1 MTHGSHNDFLT
12 TSIEFLKGVGPMRA
26 ELIRKELGLATFEDL
41 LNYYPFRYVDRSQVF
56 NITDLDEDLP
66 YIQLRGVLGDFEE
79 IGKGKAARLTA
90 SFTDATGSI
99 ELVWFQGQKWVK
111 EACKPGQEY
120 IVFGKPSSFKSMY
133 SIVHPE
139 LEDIKKGPSHLGLQ
153 PIYSVTEKL
162 KARNITSKV
171 IQQAVFNLIHHPNFG
186 IDENLPLSIINNA
199 KLTSRLFALK
209 HIHLPGSNKERLQAE
224 RRLKFE
230 ELFILQM
237 RIVRLKLK
245 NKTTLK
251 GIPFTQVG
259 KHFLDFYQNHLSFEL
274 TNAQKRVIKEI
285 RADLYTGQQM
295 NRLLQGDV
303 GSGKSIVA
311 LLLMIL
317 AADNGTQSSL
327 MAPTEILAFQHYESM
342 HESIEAIG
350 LKAALLTGSTKTA
363 ARKKILAALE
373 LGEIDILIGT
383 HALIEDR
390 VKMKRQG
397 LVIIDE
403 QHRFGVAQRAKMWD
417 KSQEVPH
424 ILVMTAT
431 PIPRTLAMT
440 VYGDLDVSIIDEMPV
455 GRKPIKTIHKNEAS
469 RMEVFD
475 FIKHEVDNGRQIYV
489 VYPLIEDSEKLEY
502 KNLMDGFEL
511 IQTFFPRPKYFAE
524 IIHGKMKPAEK
535 DFVMNRFKK
544 GEIQILISTTVIEV
558 GINVP
563 NATVMVIE
571 NAESFGLSQLHQLR
585 GRVGRGSEQS
595 YCLLMSGNKLTKNG
609 RERIKAMLS
618 TTDGFKL
625 AELDL
630 KLRGPGDIEG
640 TQQSGLMELKI
651 ASLVDDEPILKA
663 ARFYAES
670 ILTADPGLRL
680 PENEKL
686 KQYLVKRSPKT
697 DWSLIS

>member
-1 MTHGSHNDFLT
+1 MSIGSNYDFLA
-12 TSIEFLKGVGPMRA
+12 TSIEFLKGVGPARA
-26 ELIRKELGLATFEDL
+26 DLIKKELGLSTFEDL
-41 LNYYPFRYVDRSQVF
+41 LFYFPYRYVDRSKIF
-56 NITDLDEDLP
+56 DINELDDDLP

-79 IGKGKAARLTA
+79 IGKGKSSRLTA
-90 SFTDATGSI
+90 SFTDATGAI
-99 ELVWFQGQKWVK
+99 ELVWFQGQKWIK

-120 IVFGKPSSFKSMY
+120 IVFGKPSSFKSMFN
-133 SIVHPE
+133 IVHPE
-139 LEDIKKGPSHLGLQ
+139 IEAVTKEPSHLGLQ
-153 PIYSVTEKL
+153 PIYSITEKL
-162 KARNITSKV
+162 KTRNITSKT
-171 IQQAVFNLIHHPNFG
+171 IQQAIFNLIHHPQFNVEEFM
-186 IDENLPLSIINNA
+186 PLSLVKSA
-199 KLTSRLFALK
+199 KLLPRISALK
-209 HIHLPGSNKERLQAE
+209 QIHLPSSNNDRLQAE

-230 ELFILQM
+230 ELFVLQM
-237 RIVRLKLK
+237 RIVQLKLR

-251 GIPFTQVG
+251 GIAFTQVG
-259 KHFLDFYQNHLSFEL
+259 KHFLDYYQNHLSFEL

-285 RADLYTGQQM
+285 RADLYTGKQM

-311 LLLMIL
+311 LLLMLL

-327 MAPTEILAFQHYESM
+327 MAPTEILAFQHYEGM

-350 LKAALLTGSTKTA
+350 LKVALLTGSTKTS
-363 ARKKILAALE
+363 ARKKILEALE
-373 LGEIDILIGT
+373 NGEIDILIGT

-417 KSQEVPH
+417 KSKEVPH

-440 VYGDLDVSIIDEMPV
+440 VYGDLDVSIIDEMPF
-455 GRKPIKTIHKNEAS
+455 GRKPIQTIHKNEAS

-475 FIKHEVDNGRQIYV
+475 FIKREVDNGRQIYV
-489 VYPLIEDSEKLEY
+489 VYPLIEDSEKLDY
-502 KNLMDGFEL
+502 KNLMDGYEL
-511 IQTFFPRPKYFAE
+511 IQTFFPRPKYQAE
-524 IIHGKMKPAEK
+524 IIHGKMKPSEK

-595 YCLLMSGNKLTKNG
+595 YCVLMSGNKLTKNG

-640 TQQSGLMELKI
+640 TQQSGIMELKI

-663 ARFYAES
+663 ARYYAEA
-670 ILTADPGLRL
+670 ILTADRSLSN
-680 PENEKL
+680 PENESL
-686 KQYLVKRSPKT
+686 KKYLVKKSPKT